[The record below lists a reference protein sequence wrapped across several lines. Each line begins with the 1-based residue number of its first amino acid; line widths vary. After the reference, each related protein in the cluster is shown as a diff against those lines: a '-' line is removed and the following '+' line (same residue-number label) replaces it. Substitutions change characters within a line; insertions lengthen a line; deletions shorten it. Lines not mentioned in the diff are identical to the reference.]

1 MSGRRASAELA
12 QGPIAYR
19 DLGQGEPV
27 VFVHGFLVDGRL
39 WDGVASRLAE
49 GGARCIVP
57 DWPFGSHKAA
67 MAADADL
74 SPPGVAELI
83 VGFLDELGVERATIV
98 GNDSGGAMSQ
108 VFAATHPERVER
120 LVLTN
125 CDMLENFPPAAFRPL
140 VRLARAPGALSAM
153 MAPMRFARAR
163 RVAFAPFART
173 RLGDELL
180 ADWCRP
186 YLSDRGVA
194 RDTRRFLLGMDKRHT
209 LAAAEALRGFKRP
222 VRFAWGVD
230 DRFFTLGHARR
241 LAAMLPDAEITEIAD
256 GKTFV
261 AHDQPD
267 RVAEVVATAI
277 ASRPRTEAA

>member
-1 MSGRRASAELA
+1 MSEAIRIS
-12 QGPIAYR
+12 QGEIRYR
-19 DLGQGEPV
+19 QWGAGEPV

-39 WDGVASRLAE
+39 WDGVATRLAE
-49 GGARCIVP
+49 SGARCIVP

-67 MAADADL
+67 MDSGADL
-74 SPPGVAELI
+74 SPPGVAELMAA
-83 VGFLDELGVERATIV
+83 FLDELGIERATIV

-108 VFAATHPERVER
+108 VFAARHPDRVER

-140 VRLARAPGALSAM
+140 ARIARAPGALSAM

-163 RVAFAPFART
+163 GVAFAPFART
-173 RLGDELL
+173 KIGDDLL

-194 RDTRRFLLGMDKRHT
+194 RDTRKFLVGMDKRHT
-209 LAAAEALRGFKRP
+209 LAAAEALRSFERP

-230 DRFFTLGHARR
+230 DRFFTLGYARR
-241 LAAMLPDAEITEIAD
+241 LAAMLPDAEITEIAEA
-256 GKTFV
+256 KTFV
-261 AHDQPD
+261 ALDQPD
-267 RVAEVVATAI
+267 RVAEVVAAAI
-277 ASRPRTEAA
+277 AGRPRAEAA